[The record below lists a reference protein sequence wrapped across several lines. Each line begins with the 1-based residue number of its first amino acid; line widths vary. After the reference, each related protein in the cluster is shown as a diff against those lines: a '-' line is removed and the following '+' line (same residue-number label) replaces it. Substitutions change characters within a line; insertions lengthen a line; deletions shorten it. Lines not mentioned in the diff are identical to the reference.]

1 MRKRKNECASPT
13 YIGADETEVTPTR
26 GANAIHH
33 TEEIAMP
40 TQATRRRFIEIMPLA
55 GVALLAACSP
65 KNESPPPAPANIP
78 PAPPAT
84 TGSLPM
90 LDEKEASALA
100 LGYVEDAAR
109 ADKVKF
115 PNFVAGSGCS
125 NCGNYLGQSGDPA
138 GGCKIFPGKR
148 VNAKGWC
155 TAWLKKA

>member
-1 MRKRKNECASPT
+1 MP
-13 YIGADETEVTPTR
+13 TPT
-26 GANAIHH
+26 
-33 TEEIAMP
+33 
-40 TQATRRRFIEIMPLA
+40 TRRRFIEIMPLA

-65 KNESPPPAPANIP
+65 KNEPPPPAPANTP
-78 PAPPAT
+78 PPPPTAAPVPAAAT

-115 PNFVAGSGCS
+115 PNFVAGSDCS

-138 GGCKIFPGKR
+138 GGCKIFPGKQ
-148 VNAKGWC
+148 VTAKGWC
-155 TAWLKKA
+155 TAWSKKA

>member
-1 MRKRKNECASPT
+1 
-13 YIGADETEVTPTR
+13 
-26 GANAIHH
+26 
-33 TEEIAMP
+33 MP

-65 KNESPPPAPANIP
+65 KNEPPPPAPTNTP

-84 TGSLPM
+84 APAPASMPAPATIGNLPM

-115 PNFVAGSGCS
+115 PNFVAGSDCS

-155 TAWLKKA
+155 TAWIKKA

>member
-1 MRKRKNECASPT
+1 
-13 YIGADETEVTPTR
+13 
-26 GANAIHH
+26 
-33 TEEIAMP
+33 MP

-65 KNESPPPAPANIP
+65 KNESPPPAPANTP
-78 PAPPAT
+78 AAPPAT
-84 TGSLPM
+84 APAAASVPAAATAGSLPM

-148 VNAKGWC
+148 VNANGWC

>member
-1 MRKRKNECASPT
+1 MP
-13 YIGADETEVTPTR
+13 TPT
-26 GANAIHH
+26 
-33 TEEIAMP
+33 
-40 TQATRRRFIEIMPLA
+40 TRRRFIEIMPLA

-65 KNESPPPAPANIP
+65 KNEPPPPAPANTP
-78 PAPPAT
+78 PAPPVTAPAPAAVPAPAS

-138 GGCKIFPGKR
+138 GGCKIFPGKQ
-148 VNAKGWC
+148 VTAKGWC
-155 TAWLKKA
+155 TAWSKKA